1 MKIFIENGY
10 SWRDT
15 NIHHEYFSI
24 VYNNWILGE
33 PDKPDK
39 CHYSQWFSY
48 TRETSLGNQVT
59 KTIYTLVITVLSSP
73 LFVGIP
79 QNHVKVVTILGGEGD
94 LFLLQSLQLSRR
106 SSWWLGLWRPNVSF
120 CLFLVEVPEPSEPD
134 VEINETCWLL
144 HYKQHVRPP
153 GQIVT
158 QKIMANCH
166 TQTKLKWIQRFPL
179 VGYIPHRLQLWDISL
194 PSSHHRGHLHPYIHP
209 SLKVPWK
216 QLSFI
221 SIHI

>member
-1 MKIFIENGY
+1 M
-10 SWRDT
+10 
-15 NIHHEYFSI
+15 
-24 VYNNWILGE
+24 YNNWILGE

-120 CLFLVEVPEPSEPD
+120 CLFLVEVPEPSEAD

-166 TQTKLKWIQRFPL
+166 TQPSWNEYSASHWSDIYHTAYNSEIFLFPL
-179 VGYIPHRLQLWDISL
+179 LIIVATYIRIYTL
-194 PSSHHRGHLHPYIHP
+194 
-209 SLKVPWK
+209 
-216 QLSFI
+216 LSRCSENNFL
-221 SIHI
+221 S